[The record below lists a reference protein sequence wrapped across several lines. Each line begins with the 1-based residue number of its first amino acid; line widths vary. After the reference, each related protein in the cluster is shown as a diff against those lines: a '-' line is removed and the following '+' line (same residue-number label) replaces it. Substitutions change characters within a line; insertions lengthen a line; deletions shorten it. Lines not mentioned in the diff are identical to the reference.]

1 MAMAAANMGE
11 KAAKLLYNPQ
21 HTAQAP
27 SNDPESLGKG
37 SITYIFK
44 AEK

>member
-11 KAAKLLYNPQ
+11 KAEKLLYNPQ
-21 HTAQAP
+21 HTAQVP
-27 SNDPESLGKG
+27 TNDLGSLGKG